1 VNQSQ
6 WDHLVIVE
14 TELNNLRWHL
24 KVAQESDAPPSHDV
38 VNMHLMRA
46 IKHLSEATDR

>member
-1 VNQSQ
+1 MNQPQ
-6 WDHLVIVE
+6 FDHLVIVE

-46 IKHLSEATDR
+46 IKHLSEATDQ